1 MLQFL
6 GLEMPM
12 LLMALSA
19 VFTFGAVILALKLF
33 KNKLPVDGGRDFA
46 FNGKLSKGKQ
56 RGAGIVFICVF
67 IISSLIFIKP
77 SVELGMYYAL
87 IFLGMLSGYLDDASK
102 VPWGEYKKGA
112 IDLVICLLTSAAFV
126 WKNPELLSV
135 NFGFFDLKLH
145 WAVFLVISTVF
156 LWMMINATNCSDGID
171 GFCGSLSVNSIV
183 FIILMAGA
191 LGTGETTKITSL
203 GAIMIFAIIAYLW
216 YNAEPSTMM
225 MGDAGSRAIGLFLG
239 ILVLKSGNILFAV
252 PLCFVLL
259 LDGLIGIFKVSV
271 TRFLKIKVL
280 KNIRTPL
287 HDHFRKNKGWSN
299 TQTIY
304 RLNII
309 QALISFVTLMLVKM

>member
-1 MLQFL
+1 MLEYL
-6 GLEMPM
+6 GIEMPM
-12 LLMALSA
+12 LMLAISA
-19 VFTFGAVILALKLF
+19 AFTFGAVILSLKLF
-33 KNKLPVDGGRDFA
+33 KSKLPVDGGRDFA

-67 IISSLIFIKP
+67 ILASLLFIKP
-77 SVELGMYYAL
+77 SIELGMYYAV

-112 IDLVICLLTSAAFV
+112 IDLVICLLTSGAFV
-126 WKNPELLSV
+126 WKNPDLLSL
-135 NFGFFDLKLH
+135 FGFKLP
-145 WAVFLVISTVF
+145 WYVFLAISTVF

-171 GFCGSLSVNSIV
+171 GFCGSLSVNSTI
-183 FIILMAGA
+183 FIAIACAA
-191 LGTGETTKITSL
+191 LGMSSEITALSVV
-203 GAIMIFAIIAYLW
+203 MIFAIIAYLW

-239 ILVLKSGNILFAV
+239 ILILKSGNVLLAV
-252 PLCFVLL
+252 PFCFILL

-271 TRFLKIKVL
+271 TRFLKIKIL

-287 HDHFRKNKGWSN
+287 HDHFRKNKSWSN
-299 TQTIY
+299 SQTIY

-309 QALISFVTLMLVKM
+309 QALISFCTLMVLKTLK

>member
-6 GLEMPM
+6 NFNMPM
-12 LLMALSA
+12 IMLALCA
-19 VFTFGAVILALKLF
+19 AFTFGAVILALKLF
-33 KNKLPVDGGRDFA
+33 KSKLPVDGGRDFA

-67 IISSLIFIKP
+67 IISSLLFIKP
-77 SVELGMYYAL
+77 SIELGMYYAV

-112 IDLVICLLTSAAFV
+112 IDLIICLLTSGAFV
-126 WKNPELLSV
+126 WQNPDLLSL
-135 NFGFFDLKLH
+135 FGIELP
-145 WAVFLVISTVF
+145 WYVFLAGSTVF

-171 GFCGSLSVNSIV
+171 GFCGSLSVNSTI
-183 FIILMAGA
+183 FIAVA
-191 LGTGETTKITSL
+191 CAVLGMGSEITSL
-203 GAIMIFAIIAYLW
+203 SVVMIFAIIAYLW

-239 ILVLKSGNILFAV
+239 ILILKSGNVLLAV
-252 PLCFVLL
+252 PFCFILL

-271 TRFLKIKVL
+271 TRFLKIKIL

-299 TQTIY
+299 SQTIY

-309 QALISFVTLMLVKM
+309 QALISFCTLMVLKTLK

>member
-1 MLQFL
+1 MLEFL
-6 GLEMPM
+6 EIIKPEWLM
-12 LLMALSA
+12 LIAA
-19 VFTFGAVILALKLF
+19 VFTFGAVILSLKLF

-67 IISSLIFIKP
+67 ILASLIFVKP
-77 SVELGMYYAL
+77 SVELGMYYAV

-112 IDLVICLLTSAAFV
+112 IDLVICLLTAGAFV

-135 NFGFFDLKLH
+135 NLGFYDLKLH
-145 WAVFLVISTVF
+145 WAVFLALATVF

-171 GFCGSLSVNSIV
+171 GFCGSLSVNSII
-183 FIILMAGA
+183 FIVLSACA
-191 LGTGETTKITSL
+191 LGTGEEIKSL

-239 ILVLKSGNILFAV
+239 IIVLKSGNVLLAI
-252 PLCFVLL
+252 PLCFILL

-271 TRFLKIKVL
+271 TRFLKIKIL

-309 QALISFVTLMLVKM
+309 QALISFAFYMVVRGLA

>member
-1 MLQFL
+1 MLEYL
-6 GLEMPM
+6 GIEMPM
-12 LLMALSA
+12 LMLAISA
-19 VFTFGAVILALKLF
+19 AFTFGAVILSLKLF
-33 KNKLPVDGGRDFA
+33 KSKLPVDGGREFA

-77 SVELGMYYAL
+77 SVELGMYYAV

-112 IDLVICLLTSAAFV
+112 IDLIICLLTSGAFV
-126 WKNPELLSV
+126 WKNPDLLSL
-135 NFGFFDLKLH
+135 FGFKLP
-145 WAVFLVISTVF
+145 WYVFLAISTVF

-171 GFCGSLSVNSIV
+171 GFCGSLSVNSTI
-183 FIILMAGA
+183 FIAIACAA
-191 LGTGETTKITSL
+191 LGMSSEITALSVV
-203 GAIMIFAIIAYLW
+203 MIFAIIAYLW

-239 ILVLKSGNILFAV
+239 IIVLKSGNILLAIPF
-252 PLCFVLL
+252 CFILL

-271 TRFLKIKVL
+271 TRFLKIKIL

-287 HDHFRKNKGWSN
+287 HDHFRKNKSWSN
-299 TQTIY
+299 SQTIY

-309 QALISFVTLMLVKM
+309 QALISFCTLMVLKTLK

>member
-1 MLQFL
+1 MLEFL
-6 GLEMPM
+6 QLMPD
-12 LLMALSA
+12 LLGIFSV

-33 KNKLPVDGGRDFA
+33 KSKLPVDGGRDFA

-67 IISSLIFIKP
+67 IISSLLFIKP
-77 SVELGMYYAL
+77 TVENAMYYAV

-112 IDLVICLLTSAAFV
+112 IDLVICLLTSGAFV
-126 WKNPELLSV
+126 WKNPELLSLD
-135 NFGFFDLKLH
+135 FGFFSFKIH
-145 WAVFLVISTVF
+145 WVVFLALSTVF

-171 GFCGSLSVNSIV
+171 GFCGSLSINSII
-183 FIILMAGA
+183 FISI
-191 LGTGETTKITSL
+191 L
-203 GAIMIFAIIAYLW
+203 GAGTQMKNMSVVMIFAILAYLW

-239 ILVLKSGNILFAV
+239 ILILKSGNILLAI
-252 PLCFVLL
+252 PLCFMLL

-299 TQTIY
+299 TQTIF
-304 RLNII
+304 RFHIV
-309 QALISFVTLMLVKM
+309 QSLISFCTLLLVNALK

>member
-1 MLQFL
+1 MLEYL
-6 GLEMPM
+6 GIEMPM
-12 LLMALSA
+12 LMLAISA
-19 VFTFGAVILALKLF
+19 AFTFGTVILSLKLF
-33 KNKLPVDGGRDFA
+33 KSKLPVDGGRDFA

-67 IISSLIFIKP
+67 ILASLLFIKP
-77 SVELGMYYAL
+77 SIELGMYYAV

-112 IDLVICLLTSAAFV
+112 IDLVICLLTSGAFV
-126 WKNPELLSV
+126 WKNPDLLSL
-135 NFGFFDLKLH
+135 FGFKLP
-145 WAVFLVISTVF
+145 WCVFLIGSTVF

-171 GFCGSLSVNSIV
+171 GFCGSLSVNSTI
-183 FIILMAGA
+183 FIAIACAA
-191 LGTGETTKITSL
+191 LGMSSEITALSVV
-203 GAIMIFAIIAYLW
+203 MIFAIIAYLW

-239 ILVLKSGNILFAV
+239 IIVLKSGNILLAIPF
-252 PLCFVLL
+252 CFILL

-271 TRFLKIKVL
+271 TRFLKIKIL

-287 HDHFRKNKGWSN
+287 HDHFRKNKSWSN
-299 TQTIY
+299 SQTIY

-309 QALISFVTLMLVKM
+309 QALISFCTLMVLKTLK

>member
-1 MLQFL
+1 
-6 GLEMPM
+6 LENS
-12 LLMALSA
+12 SA
-19 VFTFGAVILALKLF
+19 NRIFHFF

-67 IISSLIFIKP
+67 ILSSLLFVNL
-77 SVELGMYYAL
+77 SVENIMYYAV

-112 IDLVICLLTSAAFV
+112 IDLVICLLTSGAFV
-126 WKNPELLSV
+126 WKNPELLSLD
-135 NFGFFDLKLH
+135 FGFYELKLH
-145 WAVFLVISTVF
+145 WAIFLALSTVF

-171 GFCGSLSVNSIV
+171 GFCGSLSINSII
-183 FIILMAGA
+183 FITAVCSI
-191 LGTGETTKITSL
+191 LGTGSEMKNMSI
-203 GAIMIFAIIAYLW
+203 IMIFAILAYLW

-239 ILVLKSGNILFAV
+239 VMILKSGNALLAI
-252 PLCFVLL
+252 PLCFMLM

-280 KNIRTPL
+280 KNVRTPL

-299 TQTIY
+299 TQTIF
-304 RLNII
+304 RFQIV
-309 QALISFVTLMLVKM
+309 QSLISFCALLLIKTLK

>member
-1 MLQFL
+1 MLEFL
-6 GLEMPM
+6 QLMPD
-12 LLMALSA
+12 LIGIFSV

-46 FNGKLSKGKQ
+46 FNGKLSAGKQ

-67 IISSLIFIKP
+67 IISSLLFVRP
-77 SVELGMYYAL
+77 TVENVMYYAV

-112 IDLVICLLTSAAFV
+112 IDLVICLLTSGAFV
-126 WKNPELLSV
+126 WKNPELLSLD
-135 NFGFFDLKLH
+135 FGFFGFKLH
-145 WAVFLVISTVF
+145 WAVFLVLSTVF

-171 GFCGSLSVNSIV
+171 GFCGSLSINSII
-183 FIILMAGA
+183 FISIIGAG
-191 LGTGETTKITSL
+191 TQMKNMSL
-203 GAIMIFAIIAYLW
+203 IMIFAILAYLW

-239 ILVLKSGNILFAV
+239 IMILKSGNILIAI
-252 PLCFVLL
+252 PLCFMLL

-299 TQTIY
+299 TQTIF
-304 RLNII
+304 RFNIV
-309 QALISFVTLMLVKM
+309 QSLISFCTLLLVNALK

>member
-1 MLQFL
+1 MLEYL
-6 GLEMPM
+6 GIEMPM
-12 LLMALSA
+12 LMLAISA
-19 VFTFGAVILALKLF
+19 AFTFGAVILSLKLF
-33 KNKLPVDGGRDFA
+33 KSKLPVDGGRDFA

-67 IISSLIFIKP
+67 ILASLLFIKP
-77 SVELGMYYAL
+77 SIELGMYYAV

-112 IDLVICLLTSAAFV
+112 IDLIICLLTSGAFV
-126 WKNPELLSV
+126 WKNPDLLSL
-135 NFGFFDLKLH
+135 FGFKLP
-145 WAVFLVISTVF
+145 WYVFLAISTVF

-171 GFCGSLSVNSIV
+171 GFCGSLSVNSTI
-183 FIILMAGA
+183 FIAIACAA
-191 LGTGETTKITSL
+191 LGMSSEITALSVV
-203 GAIMIFAIIAYLW
+203 MIFAIIAYLW

-239 ILVLKSGNILFAV
+239 ILILKSGNVLLAV
-252 PLCFVLL
+252 PFCFILL

-271 TRFLKIKVL
+271 TRFLKIKIL

-287 HDHFRKNKGWSN
+287 HDHFRKNKSWSN
-299 TQTIY
+299 SQTIY

-309 QALISFVTLMLVKM
+309 QALISFCTLMVLKTLK

>member
-1 MLQFL
+1 MLEYL
-6 GLEMPM
+6 GIEMPM
-12 LLMALSA
+12 LMLAISA
-19 VFTFGAVILALKLF
+19 AFTFGAVILSLKLF
-33 KNKLPVDGGRDFA
+33 KSKLPVDGGRDFA

-67 IISSLIFIKP
+67 ILASLLFIKP
-77 SVELGMYYAL
+77 SIELGMYYAV

-112 IDLVICLLTSAAFV
+112 IDLIICLLTSGAFV
-126 WKNPELLSV
+126 WKNPDLLSL
-135 NFGFFDLKLH
+135 FGFKLP
-145 WAVFLVISTVF
+145 WYVFLIGSTVF

-171 GFCGSLSVNSIV
+171 GFCGSLSVNSTI
-183 FIILMAGA
+183 FIAIACAA
-191 LGTGETTKITSL
+191 LGMSSEITALSVV
-203 GAIMIFAIIAYLW
+203 MIFAIIAYLW

-239 ILVLKSGNILFAV
+239 ILILKSGNVLLAIPF
-252 PLCFVLL
+252 CFILL

-271 TRFLKIKVL
+271 TRFLKIKIL

-287 HDHFRKNKGWSN
+287 HDHFRKNKSWSN
-299 TQTIY
+299 SQTIY

-309 QALISFVTLMLVKM
+309 QALISFCTLMVLKTLK

>member
-1 MLQFL
+1 MLEYL
-6 GLEMPM
+6 GFEMPM
-12 LLMALSA
+12 LMLALSA
-19 VFTFGAVILALKLF
+19 AFTFGAVILALKLF
-33 KNKLPVDGGRDFA
+33 KSKLPVDGGRDFA

-67 IISSLIFIKP
+67 IIASLLFIKP
-77 SVELGMYYAL
+77 SIELGMYYAV

-112 IDLVICLLTSAAFV
+112 IDLIICLLTSGAFV
-126 WKNPELLSV
+126 WKNPDLLSL
-135 NFGFFDLKLH
+135 FGFKLP
-145 WAVFLVISTVF
+145 WYVFLAISTVF

-171 GFCGSLSVNSIV
+171 GFCGSLSVNSTI
-183 FIILMAGA
+183 FIAVACAA
-191 LGTGETTKITSL
+191 LGMSSEITHLSVV
-203 GAIMIFAIIAYLW
+203 MIFAIIAYLW

-239 ILVLKSGNILFAV
+239 VLILKSGNILLAIPF
-252 PLCFVLL
+252 CFILL

-287 HDHFRKNKGWSN
+287 HDHFRKNKSWSN
-299 TQTIY
+299 SQTIY

-309 QALISFVTLMLVKM
+309 QALISFCTLMVLKTLK

>member
-1 MLQFL
+1 MLEYL
-6 GLEMPM
+6 GFEMPM
-12 LLMALSA
+12 LMLALSA
-19 VFTFGAVILALKLF
+19 AFTFGAVILLLKLF
-33 KNKLPVDGGRDFA
+33 KSKLPVDGGRDFA

-56 RGAGIVFICVF
+56 RGAGIIFICVF
-67 IISSLIFIKP
+67 ILASLLFIKP
-77 SVELGMYYAL
+77 SVELGMYYAV

-112 IDLVICLLTSAAFV
+112 IDLVICLLTSGAFV
-126 WKNPELLSV
+126 WANPELLYL
-135 NFGFFDLKLH
+135 FGFKLH
-145 WAVFLVISTVF
+145 WGIFLAISTVF

-171 GFCGSLSVNSIV
+171 GFCGSLSVNSTI
-183 FIILMAGA
+183 FIATACAA
-191 LGTGETTKITSL
+191 LGMSSEITRLSVV
-203 GAIMIFAIIAYLW
+203 MIFAIIAYLW

-239 ILVLKSGNILFAV
+239 ILILKSGNILLAV
-252 PLCFVLL
+252 PFCFILL

-271 TRFLKIKVL
+271 TRFLKIKIL

-299 TQTIY
+299 SQTIY

-309 QALISFVTLMLVKM
+309 QALISFCTLMVLKTLN

>member
-1 MLQFL
+1 MLEYL
-6 GLEMPM
+6 GIEMPM
-12 LLMALSA
+12 LMLAISA
-19 VFTFGAVILALKLF
+19 AFTFGAVIFSLKLF
-33 KNKLPVDGGRDFA
+33 KSKLPVDGGRDFA

-67 IISSLIFIKP
+67 IISSLLFIKP
-77 SVELGMYYAL
+77 SIELGMYYAV

-112 IDLVICLLTSAAFV
+112 IDLVICLLTSGAFV
-126 WKNPELLSV
+126 WKNPDLLSL
-135 NFGFFDLKLH
+135 FGFNLP
-145 WAVFLVISTVF
+145 WYVFLAISTVF

-171 GFCGSLSVNSIV
+171 GFCGSLSVNSTI
-183 FIILMAGA
+183 FIAVA
-191 LGTGETTKITSL
+191 CAVLGMSSEITNLSV
-203 GAIMIFAIIAYLW
+203 IMIFSIIAYLW

-239 ILVLKSGNILFAV
+239 IIILKSGNILLAV
-252 PLCFVLL
+252 PFCFILL

-271 TRFLKIKVL
+271 TRFLKIKIL

-299 TQTIY
+299 SQTIY

-309 QALISFVTLMLVKM
+309 QALISFCTLMVLKTLK